1 MKKRFSR
8 RDLLKSG
15 LAAGASSLVLS
26 AGDSLAATPGPSAER
41 IPHAQAASSAQTPPA
56 TPDGTILPLTST
68 SDVYIPPR
76 GDSFFKFSFDFP
88 EPSVAFTGMSFSFR
102 LYTFENAYG
111 LDRDHLTAEK
121 TADGM
126 TIRCS
131 QFVWA
136 GGQEK
141 VPGTLLAHLRKNGD
155 FIEWDASAEMDQP
168 IKSIAAIVRGV
179 PRGKISPGSG
189 GFFDPR
195 DNELLIGYPFGGGDH
210 HGAISVDSPLAIIQA
225 GDQEFFLLSTLLSNK
240 VRANRIYL
248 QPGAN
253 GYRVELVYEQGGW
266 EKSNR
271 LQSPTWRAGRTR
283 TADDA
288 CKFHYGDVAKSFSIP
303 AWEQRQDVPAWF
315 RDVALVVSIHGM
327 HWTGYI
333 FNDFAKT
340 LRTLQWVATQI
351 PANRVMVFL
360 PAWDGRYYWEYPT
373 YKVSERLGGDDGF
386 RALIQKGHQLGFRFL
401 PMFGMN
407 SANDKLANFS
417 QFSDA
422 TTQDVDGND
431 FDLDWVDW
439 DNDRHNE
446 GWGKYMNLGVDSWRN
461 WLSARISDVIERFG
475 VDAYFLDI
483 SGGWQNNTKADMHE
497 GTRRLVDDLRQK
509 YPHVLAVGE
518 FSYDAL
524 LSILPVYHVFPSRGY
539 PPAFQNYSR
548 AFYHLSSPAPGRGS
562 SGVHESGFGHFRPE
576 VRKGQFSIPTITVVD
591 DTFDKYR
598 DQMAQII
605 SGAKSWAGIS

>member
-8 RDLLKSG
+8 RDLLKTG
-15 LAAGASSLVLS
+15 LAAGASSLVLNGGAS
-26 AGDSLAATPGPSAER
+26 ADALAESTHSAL
-41 IPHAQAASSAQTPPA
+41 QSASAPPPA
-56 TPDGTILPLTST
+56 PPPDGTIVPLNST

-88 EPSVAFTGMSFSFR
+88 EPSVAFGPMLFSFR

-111 LDRDHLTAEK
+111 LDRDHLTVEN
-121 TADGM
+121 TPGGM
-126 TIRCS
+126 TIHCS

-141 VPGTLLAHLRKNGD
+141 LPGTLLARLRKSGD
-155 FIEWDASAEMDQP
+155 FVEWDVSSEMDRP

-179 PRGKISPGSG
+179 PRGNISPGSQ
-189 GFFDPR
+189 GFFDPK

-210 HGAISVDSPLAIIQA
+210 HGAISVDSPVAVIQA
-225 GDQEFFLLSTLLSNK
+225 ADNDFFLLSTLLHE
-240 VRANRIYL
+240 VRASRIYL

-253 GYRVELVYEQGGW
+253 GYRVELVYEQAGW
-266 EKSNR
+266 QKSNR

-288 CKFHYGDVAKSFSIP
+288 FQQHFSRVAQAFSIP
-303 AWEQRQDVPAWF
+303 TWEQRQDVPAWF
-315 RDVALVVSIHGM
+315 RDIALVVSIHGM

-333 FNDFAKT
+333 FNDFAKA
-340 LRTLQWVATQI
+340 LRTLEWVSTQI
-351 PANRVMVFL
+351 PAHRVMVFL
-360 PAWDGRYYWEYPT
+360 PAWDGRYYWEYPV
-373 YKVSERLGGDDGF
+373 YKVSSRLGGEDGF
-386 RALIQKGHQLGFRFL
+386 RTLIQKGHQLGFRFL

-407 SANDKLANFS
+407 SANDKLADFS
-417 QFSDA
+417 KFSDA

-461 WLSARISDVIERFG
+461 WLSGRISEMIERFG
-475 VDAYFLDI
+475 ADAYFLDI

-497 GTRRLVDDLRQK
+497 GTRRLVDDLRAK
-509 YPHVLAVGE
+509 FPHVLPVGE

-524 LSILPVYHVFPSRGY
+524 MSILPVYQVFPSRGY
-539 PPAFQNYSR
+539 PPAFQAYSR
-548 AFYHLSSPAPGRGS
+548 AFYHLSHPAPGRGS
-562 SGVHESGFGHFRPE
+562 SGVHESGFGHFDPHI
-576 VRKGQFSIPTITVVD
+576 RKGQFSIPTITVVD

-598 DQMAQII
+598 NVMAEVIA
-605 SGAKSWAGIS
+605 GAKSWAGIS